1 MSVILEALKRA
12 KKAKTDNVE
21 GDSGFKIAT
30 ILSPVN
36 VAEKRRLSLFKI
48 LSLVGIGGGL
58 IFFLVTVLLLSPKTP
73 VREEVRYNGQE
84 NLETPKIVKSD
95 TGSEPRKAPPVME
108 LQKPEPLNDPVR
120 ETSSPLKIARKE
132 TPVQKIPQ
140 PEPLNDPVRER
151 SFPLKI
157 ARKGTP
163 VQKIPQKEIR
173 GKSKSP
179 KGKLGLKRY
188 VKIPPPAE
196 ESFAKEDTKKDGPPK
211 QIPVELNPPQSDSY
225 HFNLG
230 VFYQGEGKLK
240 DAKEE
245 YEKVLSL
252 APSHVEAHNNL
263 GVVYKDLGRLEMAI
277 AEYRKAITLDSQY
290 KKARS
295 NLATALYLKGDL
307 ESATSESRLA
317 IVFDPNDLEVYNILG
332 LIYKKQNKTQEA
344 IEVFRKAL
352 AIDPGHPP
360 THYNLAMMLEKFENL
375 PEAMFHYQKFVDLS
389 RARGDNSVLVG
400 KVVKHL
406 TRLSSP

>member
-21 GDSGFKIAT
+21 GDRGFKIAT

-73 VREEVRYNGQE
+73 VTKTPVREEVRYNDQE

-132 TPVQKIPQ
+132 TPVQ
-140 PEPLNDPVRER
+140 N
-151 SFPLKI
+151 
-157 ARKGTP
+157 
-163 VQKIPQKEIR
+163 IPQKEI
-173 GKSKSP
+173 KPEPP
-179 KGKLGLKRY
+179 KRQPQLKTY
-188 VKIPPPAE
+188 VKISPPPK
-196 ESFAKEDTKKDGPPK
+196 ESLENPDAKKDKPPE
-211 QIPVELNPPQSDSY
+211 QIPIELNPPQSSIY

-240 DAKEE
+240 EAKEE

-277 AEYRKAITLDSQY
+277 AEYRKAITLDPQY

-317 IVFDPNDLEVYNILG
+317 IVLDPNDLEVYNILG

-352 AIDPGHPP
+352 AIDAGHPP
-360 THYNLAMMLEKFENL
+360 THYNLAMMLEKFENI

-389 RARGDNSVLVG
+389 RARGDNSDLVG

>member
-21 GDSGFKIAT
+21 GDRGFKIAT

-73 VREEVRYNGQE
+73 VRAPVRAEVRYNGQE

-95 TGSEPRKAPPVME
+95 TVMGQGTEAQRHRGTEIGVE

-132 TPVQKIPQ
+132 TPVQ
-140 PEPLNDPVRER
+140 N
-151 SFPLKI
+151 
-157 ARKGTP
+157 
-163 VQKIPQKEIR
+163 IPQKEI
-173 GKSKSP
+173 KPEPP
-179 KGKLGLKRY
+179 KRQPQLKTY
-188 VKIPPPAE
+188 VKISPPPK
-196 ESFAKEDTKKDGPPK
+196 ESLENPDAKKDKPPE
-211 QIPVELNPPQSDSY
+211 QIPIELNPPQSSIY

-240 DAKEE
+240 EAKEE

-277 AEYRKAITLDSQY
+277 AEYRKAITLDPQY

-317 IVFDPNDLEVYNILG
+317 IVLDPNDLEMYNILG

-352 AIDPGHPP
+352 AIDAGHPP